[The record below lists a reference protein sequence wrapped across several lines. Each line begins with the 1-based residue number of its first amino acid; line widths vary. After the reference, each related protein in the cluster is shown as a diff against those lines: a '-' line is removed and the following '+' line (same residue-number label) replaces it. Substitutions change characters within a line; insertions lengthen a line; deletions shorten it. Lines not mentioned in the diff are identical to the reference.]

1 MVGAVVTFLDIT
13 ERKQAEEALQ
23 QSEKRMKG
31 LVEHLP
37 EGVCLLDRDARLIF
51 ANTTAREYLHEIG
64 YAPEEEALSHIGA
77 FTLEEVETPR
87 EDGLPREVTVEGP
100 PPRVFEVEAHAVAG
114 EEGAR
119 VLLIREV
126 TREREVQERVHQQD
140 RLAAIG
146 QLAAGIAHDFNNM
159 LAVMT
164 GTAQIMSMN
173 PNVRDAEKAD
183 LNTIFSQGQ
192 RAAQLVRQ
200 ILDFSRK
207 TVTERQPLGLAPFLK
222 EQIKLLEQVLPENI
236 RIVSE
241 MGAGEYIVNASLT
254 QLQQVVANLAVN
266 ARDAMPEGGEL
277 RIGFSRLRVDPDERP
292 PLVGMEPGDW
302 VVWTVSDTGA
312 GMPPDVQKHIF
323 EPFFTTKPRGEGT
336 GLGLAQVYGIVK
348 QHGGEIHVKSQKGKG
363 TTFTIYLPEL
373 ARAPVRVEEAGG
385 EIPTGNGETVLV
397 VEDEADVRGM
407 ARRLLEELNYRVLV
421 ASDGQEALVV
431 YAERRD
437 EISLVLSDM
446 MMPEMGGVQLF
457 RALKEQNPEV
467 RVVIMTGYPLDGAEL
482 QMQQELAGVLEKP
495 FELERVA
502 RVVGDALKTDP
513 DERDESRR

>member
-1 MVGAVVTFLDIT
+1 M
-13 ERKQAEEALQ
+13 
-23 QSEKRMKG
+23 
-31 LVEHLP
+31 
-37 EGVCLLDRDARLIF
+37 
-51 ANTTAREYLHEIG
+51 
-64 YAPEEEALSHIGA
+64 
-77 FTLEEVETPR
+77 
-87 EDGLPREVTVEGP
+87 
-100 PPRVFEVEAHAVAG
+100 
-114 EEGAR
+114 
-119 VLLIREV
+119 
-126 TREREVQERVHQQD
+126 
-140 RLAAIG
+140 
-146 QLAAGIAHDFNNM
+146 
-159 LAVMT
+159 
-164 GTAQIMSMN
+164 
-173 PNVRDAEKAD
+173 
-183 LNTIFSQGQ
+183 
-192 RAAQLVRQ
+192 
-200 ILDFSRK
+200 
-207 TVTERQPLGLAPFLK
+207 K